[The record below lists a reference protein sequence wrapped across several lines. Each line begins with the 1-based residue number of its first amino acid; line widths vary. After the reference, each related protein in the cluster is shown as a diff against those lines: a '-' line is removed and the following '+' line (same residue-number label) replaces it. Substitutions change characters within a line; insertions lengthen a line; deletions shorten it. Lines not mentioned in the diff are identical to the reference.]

1 MIDRF
6 KKIVLIKKM
15 VSNLPCPI
23 CKKPFE
29 RNNIFIRG
37 EVDNLMIVDSICNNH
52 QNNKLFNLMITITS
66 NGDQP
71 ETLNYNDYLD
81 FKNNVNKYDQSRL
94 LSKSRNKK

>member
-1 MIDRF
+1 
-6 KKIVLIKKM
+6 
-15 VSNLPCPI
+15 
-23 CKKPFE
+23 
-29 RNNIFIRG
+29 
-37 EVDNLMIVDSICNNH
+37 
-52 QNNKLFNLMITITS
+52 MITITS